1 MHRRTGLALRLAA
14 VAWVLLAAVGVG
26 GSDVAAGD
34 WFNVTQALSDLGT
47 IARTPHSLNDERSIG
62 VRDFLRQTIGAIV
75 ASAEGGAQFD
85 DPVGSGAAAEF
96 ARGGAAV
103 YWEDSSLVVRMN
115 GSGSA
120 REALLVQAHYDAVP
134 LSHGAYDDGVGV
146 AVCLELL
153 RMLARR
159 PARHAVVVNIDWGEE
174 SGLFGAAVFARF
186 HAWADDVRA
195 YINLEAGG
203 VGGRATVFRAS
214 HPALLAA
221 YARAVRSPSASLV
234 GDNAF
239 RLGVVRSDTDYS
251 VYTTRYGVPGL
262 DMAFTDGRSLYH
274 TARDAAP
281 AATAASVRSM
291 GDAVLAAARAIADD
305 AHLLASIPRSTRLP
319 PRPHGAP
326 DGSARPGTRRLLAAG
341 ESFGARRTAIRIDA
355 QRHVVVEQP
364 AAGGDGDGGAVHSAV
379 FYDVLQRVMV
389 VRSYAAET
397 LLSAATG
404 VFGVAAVVALQLP
417 FARPLP
423 PLAGAV
429 DWAAASVAERL
440 VLQLGRG
447 GFFGAVAGALFA
459 LAAAYGAAL
468 LAALGATG
476 LLLNLVAPRLAYTHV
491 VLYVLLLLA
500 ATAGA
505 STYVLAAWA
514 CRVRRADAA
523 ADAATAMWYAWC
535 VLRCLVLAVVAAPL
549 SAAGIGLLYRELPYC
564 WAAIAAA
571 GLTAL
576 ADPHTGVGQ
585 RWRRA
590 LQRRAAPS
598 AAGEHHERLLADDS
612 QPDADADAEAAAAH
626 SAAAPEKLVLA
637 AIGALRMA
645 VGVVAPLVVGMDV
658 MVRQLAVFKDHLVD
672 GSPPIACAAIAAL
685 DLATFVLFLA
695 PYTVGIVA
703 DADGCWAV
711 GVAGRALG
719 PLAGRLLAPRR
730 AGPGAPAGGAASPHA
745 RSQISLHTNHAADS
759 RDSFGDMPPHLR
771 LDDSDGDDADAGRI
785 IDLGSDARSPRA
797 SIGSDDA
804 SDDELG
810 SRPPPARKGE
820 SPETVGLRLVCGW
833 AALWVGLWVVVQ
845 LVSLGGEGYGDSAN
859 PMKVRAF
866 QTTRMSAECLRRAA
880 TPAAAA
886 RCVYSRLDLSAPDSH
901 GLARL
906 VQAAAADSVPRVCYT
921 QSSRDFYRCV
931 LVDRQIAGAAA
942 GAWAPQ
948 AAISVTAI
956 THSPTPASHGT
967 LFTVSL
973 NFTAPESR
981 TCFIDF
987 GRQKGFSMQAYPNP
1001 APSLPPPQQQQP
1013 PSLPPI
1019 IGRAVLPVIERATF
1033 VNGVT
1038 GAAASVVE
1046 PIRSRDPVYS
1056 NRIFAHKRDFDPD
1069 GRFSA
1074 VIQYSVP
1081 TPNATVPAG
1090 ASIELS
1096 CYFDVADRHT
1106 PLLASIMGAS
1116 PKWSVFTPA
1125 GNALSTVTLTDVRI

>member
-1 MHRRTGLALRLAA
+1 MHRSMGVALRLAA
-14 VAWVLLAAVGVG
+14 LAWMLLAAAAA
-26 GSDVAAGD
+26 AAGSSSSSSGGD
-34 WFNVTQALSDLGT
+34 EFNATRALEDLGT

-62 VRDFLRQTIGAIV
+62 VRDFLRRAIGEIV
-75 ASAEGGAQFD
+75 AAAAGGAQFD
-85 DPVGSGAAAEF
+85 DPAGSGAAAEF

-103 YWEDSSLVVRMN
+103 YWEDSSLVVRVD
-115 GSGSA
+115 GTGAA

-159 PARHAVVVNIDWGEE
+159 PARHPVVVNIDWGEE
-174 SGLFGAAVFARF
+174 AGLFGAALFARF
-186 HAWADDVRA
+186 HAWAADVRA

-221 YARAVRSPSASLV
+221 YARAVREPSASLV

-239 RLGVVRSDTDYS
+239 RLGLVRSDTDYS
-251 VYTTRYGVPGL
+251 EYTARYGVPGL
-262 DMAFTDGRSLYH
+262 DMAFTDRRSLYH
-274 TARDAAP
+274 TARDAAS

-291 GDAVLAAARAIADD
+291 GAATLATARAIADD
-305 AHLLASIPRSTRLP
+305 ARLLADMPRSTRLP
-319 PRPHGAP
+319 ARPRAELG
-326 DGSARPGTRRLLAAG
+326 GSARPG
-341 ESFGARRTAIRIDA
+341 ARRRVAG
-355 QRHVVVEQP
+355 HQP
-364 AAGGDGDGGAVHSAV
+364 AAGDDGGAVRSAV
-379 FYDVLQRVMV
+379 FYDVLRRLMV
-389 VRSYAAET
+389 VRSYGAEA

-404 VFGVAAVVALQLP
+404 AAGIAAVVALQLP

-429 DWAAASVAERL
+429 DWAAASAAERL

-468 LAALGATG
+468 LAALGLTG
-476 LLLNLVAPRLAYTHV
+476 LLLTLVAPRLAYTHV
-491 VLYVLLLLA
+491 ALHVLLLLA

-505 STYVLAAWA
+505 STHVLAAWA
-514 CRVRRADAA
+514 CRARRADAA
-523 ADAATAMWYAWC
+523 ADVATTVWYAWC
-535 VLRCLVLAVVAAPL
+535 VLRCLVLVAAAAPL

-598 AAGEHHERLLADDS
+598 APSAPGEHSERLLAD
-612 QPDADADAEAAAAH
+612 ADAGSDAGAGAGAGRAHAATA
-626 SAAAPEKLVLA
+626 LVLA
-637 AIGALRMA
+637 AIRALRLA
-645 VGVVAPLVVGMDV
+645 VGVAAPLAVGLDAT
-658 MVRQLAVFKDHLVD
+658 VRQLTVFKDHLVD
-672 GSPPIACAAIAAL
+672 GSPPIVCAAIAAL

-703 DADGCWAV
+703 DADGYWLV
-711 GVAGRALG
+711 GAASRALG
-719 PLAGRLLAPRR
+719 PCAARLLASGR
-730 AGPGAPAGGAASPHA
+730 AVPSPADAGAASPHA
-745 RSQISLHTNHAADS
+745 RSQISLHTNHAAES

-771 LDDSDGDDADAGRI
+771 LDGDEDADDDGRI
-785 IDLGSDARSPRA
+785 IVLASDAADADARSPRA
-797 SIGSDDA
+797 SVSSGSLREDDSGDSGD

-810 SRPPPARKGE
+810 SRPPHRSLAARKGE
-820 SPETVGLRLVCGW
+820 SPETVGMRLVYAW
-833 AALWVGLWVVVQ
+833 AALWVGLWLVVQ

-859 PMKVRAF
+859 PLKVRAF
-866 QTTRMSAECLRRAA
+866 QTTRLSAQCLRSAA
-880 TPAAAA
+880 TPADAA

-906 VQAAAADSVPRVCYT
+906 VQGTAAADVPRVCYT

-931 LVDRQIAGAAA
+931 LVDQQTASPGT
-942 GAWAPQ
+942 WSPQ
-948 AAISVTAI
+948 TAI
-956 THSPTPASHGT
+956 NVTSIVHSPTPASHGT
-967 LFTVSL
+967 LFTVTL

-987 GRQKGFSMQAYPNP
+987 GRRKGFSLQAYPNP
-1001 APSLPPPQQQQP
+1001 APSMPQQQLS

-1019 IGRAVLPVIERATF
+1019 ISRAVLPVIERATF

-1046 PIRSRDPVYS
+1046 PIRNRDPIYS
-1056 NRIFAHKRDFDPD
+1056 NRILAHKRDFDPE

-1081 TPNATVPAG
+1081 TANATAPAG

-1106 PLLASIMGAS
+1106 PLLASIMAAS
-1116 PKWSVFTPA
+1116 PKSSVFTPA
-1125 GNALSTVTLTDVRI
+1125 GNVLSTVTVTDVQI